1 MLVFCQ
7 YQILLDFTVGTTES
21 VISIQIRSDFEPET
35 AEIFQIVLSVES
47 GDVVLEYPSVTSVII
62 NANDKTHGVLSLKTT
77 QGITFPTYLVN
88 EDLFTE
94 FSDVTV
100 IRNGGTFGSVT
111 IAWEIIRNDSSGE
124 PIRNDITPMNGIV
137 TFEETQKEE
146 TITFSIVQDE
156 APEVNL

>member
-1 MLVFCQ
+1 MSIS
-7 YQILLDFTVGTTES
+7 ILLDFTVGTTES

-77 QGITFPTYLVN
+77 QGMTFPTYLVN

-94 FSDVTV
+94 FSDVSV

-124 PIRNDITPMNGIV
+124 PTRNDITPMNGIV
-137 TFEETQKEE
+137 TFKETQKEE